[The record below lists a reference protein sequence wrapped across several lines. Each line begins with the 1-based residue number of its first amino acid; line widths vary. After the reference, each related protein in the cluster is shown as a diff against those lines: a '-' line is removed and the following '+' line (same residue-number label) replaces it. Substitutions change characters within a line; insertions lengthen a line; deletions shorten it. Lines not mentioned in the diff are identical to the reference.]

1 LVVIGVGEEGYA
13 MSGDGI
19 GNQDQLGLRLR
30 ALQQLTGVAGSRED
44 GLSTSAALGVLY
56 KMASEPSTA
65 GSALALLHELQV
77 HQVELELQDEELR
90 RSRIE
95 LETTLR
101 RQMQLYD
108 HAPVAYFTV
117 DQGTALRE
125 LNLTAAA
132 MLGCGREQLLGRTL
146 LAFLAP
152 HSGRDLQRMLGRLA
166 EGVATETSRLQLMVG
181 AGAARTVLACAKC
194 DPDGR
199 YFVVVFVDSPAPGDV
214 PAG

>member
-1 LVVIGVGEEGYA
+1 LAVSGVGEEGYG

-19 GNQDQLGLRLR
+19 GNQDQFDLRLR
-30 ALQQLTGVAGSRED
+30 AVQQLKGAAGSRED

-56 KMASEPSTA
+56 KMASGPSTA

-117 DQGTALRE
+117 DQSAALRE

-152 HSGRDLQRMLGRLA
+152 HSGRDLEGMLSRLA
-166 EGVATETSRLQLMVG
+166 DGVPTEIGRLQLVVGVG
-181 AGAARTVLACAKC
+181 APRTVRACAKC

-199 YFVVVFVDSPAPGDV
+199 YFLLVFVDSPATGDE
-214 PAG
+214 